1 MNDDITT
8 AVNDDPEKNLAL
20 VAGDGGDG
28 AIETSELKKFKDE
41 AMNIAKGAAWNVN
54 ERRIL
59 AEEIR
64 YNLWEGQ
71 SRDGRK
77 HAEAQDGKPA
87 FPFEGASDARIRLAD
102 MIVNERV
109 LILVAA
115 AFRNLP
121 RVKGLELQNEALGHQ
136 LTTVLK
142 WVLKN
147 KLGGQYFREI
157 VKLAQYQE
165 ADSPAAAILGVW
177 WEQETGLEM
186 TTLTLDELAQRVQ
199 TLGLQPEQ
207 ITALEAQLNDP
218 AQDADTAAA
227 LRQLI
232 PHLSPARAKTVV
244 TQLRADGEAEFPAPY
259 LRKDQPAVCAYKLF
273 EDIFFPTNTSDA
285 QKCRC
290 YFLREWVA
298 EWELRERVISSGYSQ
313 AFVDEVLKHEAAT
326 LFPLYRRNPGLG
338 EFTIVAEEQTAS
350 KEARRGLFEV
360 VTVMFK
366 AVNEDNIPGIY
377 LLPFHGDVD
386 EPAHERKLLPY
397 QHGEYPFTFFAR
409 EILGARL
416 LDSRGVP
423 ELVSTEQ
430 QALKLLADSF
440 QDHVQLATIPPIKV
454 PRRRSKLSLVI
465 GPLKV
470 IKEDR
475 PGDVAFMEPPA
486 YPQGNERQQEE
497 VRRRT
502 DEFWGRI
509 SQNVAPMLT
518 QLHQTGLAMN
528 FLTNLTDALTQLL
541 QLCQQYISDE
551 ELQMIAGEDGIPIAR
566 SREEIQGK
574 FAVELTFDPRDLDM
588 DYLKN
593 IVGMI
598 VQILQVDTLNTIQ
611 RDKLVQRLFSAIDP
625 NLAAATIRPVEDAN
639 QSEVADEENNF
650 AKIAAGVEPPMVES
664 GQNFP
669 LRLQT
674 LLGIVQKNPEAL
686 QKLSGTSKE
695 IFEARVKYLQ
705 NQQQQIKNAQIGRQ
719 VGQPVLSQDGPMG
732 GGGQMPAAGQP
743 AMGLSMMGRN

>member
-1 MNDDITT
+1 MNTNNGGQQT
-8 AVNDDPEKNLAL
+8 GVDDPEKNLAL
-20 VAGDGGDG
+20 VAGDGGD
-28 AIETSELKKFKDE
+28 APVETTELQKFKTE
-41 AMNIAKGAAWNVN
+41 AMDIAKGAAWNVN

-77 HAEAQDGKPA
+77 HADAQDGKPA

-109 LILVAA
+109 LILTAA

-121 RVKGLELQNEALGHQ
+121 KVKGLELQNEALGHQ

-165 ADSPAAAILGVW
+165 ADSPAAAVLGVW
-177 WEQETGLEM
+177 WEQETALEM
-186 TTLTLDELAQRVQ
+186 RTLTLAEIAESVQ
-199 TLGLQPEQ
+199 ALGLGPEQ
-207 ITALEAQLNDP
+207 ITALEAQMNDP
-218 AQDADTAAA
+218 ERDAETAQA
-227 LRQLI
+227 LQQLI
-232 PHLSPARAKTVV
+232 PHLSPARAKQVV
-244 TQLRADGEAEFPAPY
+244 AALREDGEAEFPAPY
-259 LRKDQPAVCAYKLF
+259 LKLDQPAVCTYKLY
-273 EDIFFPTNTSDA
+273 EDIFFPTNTTDA

-290 YFLREWVA
+290 YFLREWLN
-298 EWELRERVISSGYSQ
+298 EWELREREVSHGYDPEFI
-313 AFVDEVLKHEAAT
+313 AEVLKHEAET
-326 LFPLYRRNPGLG
+326 MFPLYRRNPGMG

-360 VTVMFK
+360 VTVMWK
-366 AVNEDNIPGIY
+366 AVNEDKIPGIY
-377 LLPFHGDVD
+377 QLPIHGNVDFAGAERLLCDYKHGN
-386 EPAHERKLLPY
+386 
-397 QHGEYPFTFFAR
+397 YPFTFFAR
-409 EILGARL
+409 EILGSRL

-423 ELVSTEQ
+423 ELLATEQ

-475 PGDVAFMEPPA
+475 PGDVEFMEPPM

-497 VRRRT
+497 VRRRV

-509 SQNVAPMLT
+509 SAHVPPMLT
-518 QLHQTGLAMN
+518 QLHQTGMVVN

-541 QLCQQYISDE
+541 QLCQQYISDD
-551 ELQMIAGEDGIPIAR
+551 ELAMITGEDGIPIAR
-566 SREEIQGK
+566 SRAEIQGK

-598 VQILQVDTLNTIQ
+598 VQILQVDTLNTVQ
-611 RDKLVQRLFSAIDP
+611 RDKLVQRLFTAIDP
-625 NLAAATIRPVEDAN
+625 NLAAATLRPVEAAN
-639 QSEVADEENNF
+639 ESEVADEENNF
-650 AKIAAGVEPPMVES
+650 AKINAGVEPEMAEA

-669 LRLQT
+669 LRLKT
-674 LLGIVQKNPEAL
+674 LTDIVDKNPEAYA
-686 QKLSGTSKE
+686 KLSPVSKE
-695 IFEARVKYLQ
+695 IYQARVKHLSDQ
-705 NQQQQIKNAQIGRQ
+705 VQQIQNAQIGRQ
-719 VGQPVLSQDGPMG
+719 VGQPALAEASNGQSPNSNVG
-732 GGGQMPAAGQP
+732 GAP
-743 AMGLSMMGRN
+743 GLSMMGRN